1 MITINTIDFI
11 SIEEIKSNPDKYKKI
26 YLEDKIIVFRNA
38 NLNKEEQTDLMLFF
52 GDLFGWCP
60 NSKNPITPG
69 YIEDHHKHMKSDR
82 DTSKE
87 ELMLAW
93 HTEHVQDQEDP
104 HLGATWR
111 MEKFV
116 CDEDS
121 GHTYF
126 VDMTQMFNSLSEED
140 QTFLSKCINKLDTV
154 EFRDDGK
161 DIAEIKVLKEF
172 DCIKIHPMT
181 GEKTVRLS
189 LFAEN
194 GQLNN
199 LSKFDGR
206 EPSKEESDKYRNLIS
221 WICKEVWTNQD
232 IRMVLKWRQGDLAVP
247 DLFKLAHSV
256 SGGFTKNQRTLQGQF
271 GKLMPWIEG
280 SNAY

>member
-1 MITINTIDFI
+1 
-11 SIEEIKSNPDKYKKI
+11 
-26 YLEDKIIVFRNA
+26 
-38 NLNKEEQTDLMLFF
+38 
-52 GDLFGWCP
+52 
-60 NSKNPITPG
+60 
-69 YIEDHHKHMKSDR
+69 
-82 DTSKE
+82 
-87 ELMLAW
+87 
-93 HTEHVQDQEDP
+93 
-104 HLGATWR
+104 
-111 MEKFV
+111 
-116 CDEDS
+116 
-121 GHTYF
+121 
-126 VDMTQMFNSLSEED
+126 MFKSLSEED

-161 DIAEIKVLKEF
+161 DIAEIKVSKEF

-232 IRMVLKWRQGDLAVP
+232 IRMVLKWKQGDLAVP